1 MIDELETVA
10 RHAFDYPDAPV
21 LRRHGPLGCTD
32 YRSFKPWLRDEFSF
46 RCILCLDR
54 ERWHPNGQEEFSVDH
69 VEPRSIAAGQVANY
83 DNLLYIVAGR
93 RWVRGRLKRPGIH
106 TNTDA
111 LIGQRALVTQAITA
125 HQPGQVRVHD
135 EVWRARP
142 TASEAGALGAGAEV
156 IVEGVDGVTLLVR
169 RS

>member
-1 MIDELETVA
+1 MQVNWNWVLVVA
-10 RHAFDYPDAPV
+10 GAVLVLAEVALGGFAGFDLVLIGSSFVLGGILGLAVGSPV
-21 LRRHGPLGCTD
+21 TGLVAA
-32 YRSFKPWLRDEFSF
+32 SA
-46 RCILCLDR
+46 LC
-54 ERWHPNGQEEFSVDH
+54 
-69 VEPRSIAAGQVANY
+69 
-83 DNLLYIVAGR
+83 LLYIAVGR
-93 RWVRGRLKRPGIH
+93 RWVQARLKRPGVH

-142 TASEAGALGAGAEV
+142 TAGEAGALEAGTEV